1 MSYGFI
7 ISARRFGQ
15 ASRLL
20 RMLKPHFM
28 ELNLLAKY
36 FKLG

>member
-15 ASRLL
+15 ASGLL
-20 RMLKPHFM
+20 RVLKLHFL

>member
-15 ASRLL
+15 ASELL
-20 RMLKPHFM
+20 IVLKLHFL
-28 ELNLLAKY
+28 ELN